1 MEAPWRLFLNNL
13 LFTATKQQVQE
24 VLEEYGVGYGVE
36 YIHIP
41 RKGSVIDGVKHTI
54 AFITYEQKE
63 QVEAAVL
70 ALHDKILDPISTY
83 PVAAMHARSRTS
95 GKAYPHQVWQPWPSP
110 KGNNAGPHSGGD
122 EKANDGG
129 ETKETKGEES
139 KEEKQQQDTAFAQPV
154 FAQPAGPPQPIWT
167 HQPCPV
173 HGQHFLP
180 VDAWGASPVHLGCP
194 VQYHPVGVIPAP
206 WRQSPVSGTT
216 SKAAAVAR
224 ERVVLRAKPK
234 PSSISSSEE
243 EKKEK
248 ERVWYKEAE
257 KTPPPS
263 DTSPADATEDPYGG
277 GLAEKLQEAL
287 GTEVVEEGSL
297 TESPSSC
304 KSPPKKKAKSLKKD
318 EDKKKKG
325 SSEPEENSTSKRS
338 PTRRARSRRR
348 ARSKSRGR
356 DRRRTRS
363 RSSRGRDRRRAR
375 SSSSRGDRRRRARST
390 SSRKRTRSTSSRRRR
405 RR

>member
-54 AFITYEQKE
+54 AFITYEQKD

-139 KEEKQQQDTAFAQPV
+139 KEEKATAGHSLRSASLRSASRASSTNLDTSTLSCAWSTL
-154 FAQPAGPPQPIWT
+154 PASG
-167 HQPCPV
+167 C
-173 HGQHFLP
+173 
-180 VDAWGASPVHLGCP
+180 LGCLTCP
-194 VQYHPVGVIPAP
+194 S
-206 WRQSPVSGTT
+206 WVSCT
-216 SKAAAVAR
+216 
-224 ERVVLRAKPK
+224 
-234 PSSISSSEE
+234 I
-243 EKKEK
+243 
-248 ERVWYKEAE
+248 
-257 KTPPPS
+257 
-263 DTSPADATEDPYGG
+263 
-277 GLAEKLQEAL
+277 
-287 GTEVVEEGSL
+287 
-297 TESPSSC
+297 SPSWCNPSTVA
-304 KSPPKKKAKSLKKD
+304 PK
-318 EDKKKKG
+318 
-325 SSEPEENSTSKRS
+325 
-338 PTRRARSRRR
+338 
-348 ARSKSRGR
+348 SKSRNNEQSCG
-356 DRRRTRS
+356 S
-363 RSSRGRDRRRAR
+363 GS
-375 SSSSRGDRRRRARST
+375 
-390 SSRKRTRSTSSRRRR
+390 
-405 RR
+405 